1 MLMKYLSEYQPS
13 RMRSMSSL
21 NTEAGRRRRS
31 KMVMPTWIIARG
43 ERTAGLVS
51 CRPYGLLEGPSGYP
65 GDRLPS
71 VLLASLLATTAGAV
85 PPLAAAEPDPAALLD
100 RLDAAWKSHDEAAWL
115 GAWRTK
121 NEEERAEERDYV
133 RERWA
138 GEESRLEIERPV
150 ETPRPPFKVPA
161 TVISIAEP
169 RGRVEQVV
177 FTLERG
183 PDGWAVTGR
192 Q

>member
-65 GDRLPS
+65 GDRVPS
-71 VLLASLLATTAGAV
+71 VRLAFAAPAPRDAAGGPV
-85 PPLAAAEPDPAALLD
+85 RGDGRGRPAAG
-100 RLDAAWKSHDEAAWL
+100 R
-115 GAWRTK
+115 G
-121 NEEERAEERDYV
+121 RARSG
-133 RERWA
+133 R
-138 GEESRLEIERPV
+138 S
-150 ETPRPPFKVPA
+150 PRPARCGVEVPR
-161 TVISIAEP
+161 
-169 RGRVEQVV
+169 RGGLARGLAREQ
-177 FTLERG
+177 
-183 PDGWAVTGR
+183 
-192 Q
+192 

>member
-43 ERTAGLVS
+43 GRTAGLVS
-51 CRPYGLLEGPSGYP
+51 CRPYGLLEGPSGIQVIVSPPSASPSRY
-65 GDRLPS
+65 RLPA

-100 RLDAAWKSHDEAAWL
+100 RLDL
-115 GAWRTK
+115 
-121 NEEERAEERDYV
+121 
-133 RERWA
+133 
-138 GEESRLEIERPV
+138 
-150 ETPRPPFKVPA
+150 
-161 TVISIAEP
+161 
-169 RGRVEQVV
+169 
-177 FTLERG
+177 
-183 PDGWAVTGR
+183 
-192 Q
+192 